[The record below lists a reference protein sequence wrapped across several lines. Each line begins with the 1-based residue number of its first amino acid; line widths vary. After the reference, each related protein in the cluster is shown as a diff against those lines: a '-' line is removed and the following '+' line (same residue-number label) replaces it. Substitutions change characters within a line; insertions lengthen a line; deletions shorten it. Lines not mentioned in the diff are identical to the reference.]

1 MILNEKDYCNIF
13 AASQQENRM
22 SDNNHALK
30 QAGLK
35 VTLPRLKILE
45 VLQQPD
51 CQHISAEDLYKK
63 LIDIGEEI
71 GLATVYRVL
80 NQFDDAGIV
89 TRHHFEGGKSVFEL
103 ATQHHHDHL
112 VCLDCGKV
120 IEFSDEMIEQR
131 QKDIAAR
138 YNVRLTNH
146 SLYLYGHCMDGDCN
160 ADETLHDEK

>member
-1 MILNEKDYCNIF
+1 
-13 AASQQENRM
+13 M
-22 SDNNHALK
+22 SDNNQALK
-30 QAGLK
+30 DAGLK

-63 LIDIGEEI
+63 LIDLGEEI

-103 ATQHHHDHL
+103 STQLHHDHL
-112 VCLDCGKV
+112 VCLDCGAV
-120 IEFSDEMIEQR
+120 IEFSDDVIEER
-131 QKDIAAR
+131 QKEIAAK
-138 YNVRLTNH
+138 YNVTLTNH
-146 SLYLYGHCMDGDCN
+146 SLYLYGKCSDGSCKTNPD
-160 ADETLHDEK
+160 AHKPAK

>member
-1 MILNEKDYCNIF
+1 
-13 AASQQENRM
+13 M
-22 SDNNHALK
+22 SDNNKALK
-30 QAGLK
+30 DAGLK

-45 VLQQPD
+45 VLQEPD

-103 ATQHHHDHL
+103 ATQLHHDHL
-112 VCLDCGKV
+112 VCLDCGQV
-120 IEFSDEMIEQR
+120 IEFRDDVIEQR
-131 QKDIAAR
+131 QHQIAEKF
-138 YNVRLTNH
+138 NIRLTNH
-146 SLYLYGHCMDGDCN
+146 SLYLYGHCLKGDCKT
-160 ADETLHDEK
+160 DPKLHDA

>member
-1 MILNEKDYCNIF
+1 
-13 AASQQENRM
+13 M

-35 VTLPRLKILE
+35 ITLPRLKILE
-45 VLQQPD
+45 VLQQPE

-120 IEFSDEMIEQR
+120 IEFSDELIERR
-131 QKDIAAR
+131 QKEIAAQ
-138 YNVRLTNH
+138 YNVDLTNH
-146 SLYLYGHCMDGDCN
+146 SLYLYGHCANGDCCK
-160 ADETLHDEK
+160 DESLHHQK